1 MASSPWRRLLNLT
14 DSSRVPADKQETNP
28 LKSTFGK
35 TRGTGEAMPINNDA
49 LLLRSDWL
57 W

>member
-28 LKSTFGK
+28 LKSTFSK